1 MNPNIRL
8 MCWSEEPS
16 PKVSQIGTYEVGNL
30 LQTCFPRSV
39 TPNDPN
45 PDPNPNLTFPAV
57 AMFAAK
63 QGRKKSD

>member
-8 MCWSEEPS
+8 MCWSKEP
-16 PKVSQIGTYEVGNL
+16 SQIGTYKVRNL
-30 LQTCFPRSV
+30 LQACFPCSV
-39 TPNDPN
+39 MLNDPD